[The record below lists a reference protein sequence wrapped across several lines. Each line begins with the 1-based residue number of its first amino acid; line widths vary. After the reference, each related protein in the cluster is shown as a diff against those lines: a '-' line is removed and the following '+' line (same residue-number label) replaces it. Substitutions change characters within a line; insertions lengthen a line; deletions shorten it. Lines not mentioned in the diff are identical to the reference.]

1 MGAGVDPHLSAWTI
15 SYLTDRPQYVRLQD
29 CVSDVVM
36 SSTGAPQG
44 AVLGPFLFTV
54 YTADFRHNTSSCHM
68 QKFSD
73 DTAIVGRV
81 SEENDQE
88 YREVIGDFVNWY
100 ESNHLHINA
109 SKTKETF
116 AGGRLVL
123 HR

>member
-1 MGAGVDPHLSAWTI
+1 M
-15 SYLTDRPQYVRLQD
+15 
-29 CVSDVVM
+29 SDVVM

-44 AVLGPFLFTV
+44 TVLAPFLYTL

-88 YREVIGDFVNWY
+88 YREVIRDFVNWC

-109 SKTKETF
+109 SKTKEMVVDFRKAVSTC
-116 AGGRLVL
+116 
-123 HR
+123 